1 MLRTLISRNPLM
13 PTIRQTALIT
23 GGTRGVGKEIAD
35 MFKKRGYNVI
45 ITGRDTNNAKLIAE
59 EINKKYPDKDGIVQG
74 YKLDFTNMAGSRKL
88 LAKLEKGEIRPTYLI
103 NNAGVLMF
111 DNMRNIT
118 EKHLDIMFK
127 VNVMG
132 PMYLTKLCIDDIWK
146 HNYGAILFNSPPYR
160 IDNKTK
166 YLLPYMQ
173 TKLAQTTF
181 MHSLS
186 NSHMGSHIGSDK
198 GSHMG
203 SDVLVSS
210 FWTKYPLMT
219 DAIISRGIGNLEE
232 CMHPSIL
239 SRTIEELL
247 FNTANRVYYNGKV
260 ILDDDFLKNQNIDVN
275 QFKMGKDVPSL
286 DSLFLKYLKN
296 NRQ

>member
-1 MLRTLISRNPLM
+1 M
-13 PTIRQTALIT
+13 PMVKQTALIT

-59 EINKKYPDKDGIVQG
+59 EINKKYPDKDGIAQG

-127 VNVMG
+127 VNVIG
-132 PMYLTKLCIDDIWK
+132 PMYLTKLCMNDIRK
-146 HNYGAILFNSPPYR
+146 NNYGAILFNSPPYR

-186 NSHMGSHIGSDK
+186 NLHLS
-198 GSHMG
+198 

-219 DAIISRGIGNLEE
+219 DAIISRGIGNIEE

-260 ILDDDFLKNQNIDVN
+260 ILDDDFLKNQNIDVK
-275 QFKMGKDVPSL
+275 QYKMGKDVPSL

-296 NRQ
+296 NRE

>member
-1 MLRTLISRNPLM
+1 M
-13 PTIRQTALIT
+13 PTVRQTALIT
-23 GGTRGVGKEIAD
+23 GGTRGVGKEIAT

-59 EINKKYPDKDGIVQG
+59 EINKKYPDKDGIAQG
-74 YKLDFTNMAGSRKL
+74 YKLDFTNMVGSRKL

-127 VNVMG
+127 VNVIG
-132 PMYLTKLCIDDIWK
+132 PMYLTKLCMNDIRK
-146 HNYGAILFNSPPYR
+146 NNYGAILFNSPPYR

-186 NSHMGSHIGSDK
+186 NLHLS
-198 GSHMG
+198 

-219 DAIISRGIGNLEE
+219 DAIISRGIGNIEE

-275 QFKMGKDVPSL
+275 QYKMGKDVPSL

>member
-1 MLRTLISRNPLM
+1 M
-13 PTIRQTALIT
+13 PTVRQTALIT
-23 GGTRGVGKEIAD
+23 GGTRGVGKEIAT

-59 EINKKYPDKDGIVQG
+59 EINKKYTDKDGVAQG

-127 VNVMG
+127 VNVIG
-132 PMYLTKLCIDDIWK
+132 PMYLTKLCMNDIRK
-146 HNYGAILFNSPPYR
+146 NNYGAILFNSPPYR

-186 NSHMGSHIGSDK
+186 NLHLS
-198 GSHMG
+198 

-219 DAIISRGIGNLEE
+219 DAIISRGIGGIEE

-275 QFKMGKDVPSL
+275 QYKMGKDVPSL

-296 NRQ
+296 NR

>member
-1 MLRTLISRNPLM
+1 MPMLK
-13 PTIRQTALIT
+13 QTALIT

-45 ITGRDTNNAKLIAE
+45 ITGRDTNNAKIIAE
-59 EINKKYPDKDGIVQG
+59 GINKKYPDKDGIAQG

-127 VNVMG
+127 VNVIG
-132 PMYLTKLCIDDIWK
+132 PMYLTKLCMNDIRK
-146 HNYGAILFNSPPYR
+146 NNYGAILFNSPPYR

-186 NSHMGSHIGSDK
+186 NLHLS
-198 GSHMG
+198 

-219 DAIISRGIGNLEE
+219 DAIISRGIGGIEE

-275 QFKMGKDVPSL
+275 QYKMGKDVPSL

-296 NRQ
+296 NR

>member
-1 MLRTLISRNPLM
+1 MPMLK
-13 PTIRQTALIT
+13 QTALIT

-45 ITGRDTNNAKLIAE
+45 ITGRDTNNAKIIAE
-59 EINKKYPDKDGIVQG
+59 GINKKYPDKDGIVKG

-127 VNVMG
+127 VNVIG
-132 PMYLTKLCIDDIWK
+132 PMYLTKLCMNDIRK
-146 HNYGAILFNSPPYR
+146 NNYGAILFNSPPYR

-186 NSHMGSHIGSDK
+186 NLHLS
-198 GSHMG
+198 

-219 DAIISRGIGNLEE
+219 DAIISRGIGGIEE

-275 QFKMGKDVPSL
+275 QYKMGKDVPSL

-296 NRQ
+296 NR

>member
-1 MLRTLISRNPLM
+1 MPMLK
-13 PTIRQTALIT
+13 QTALIT

-45 ITGRDTNNAKLIAE
+45 ITGRDTNNAKLVAE
-59 EINKKYPDKDGIVQG
+59 EINKKYPDKDGIAQG
-74 YKLDFTNMAGSRKL
+74 YKLDFTNMVGSRKL

-132 PMYLTKLCIDDIWK
+132 PMYLTRLCIDDIWK

-166 YLLPYMQ
+166 YLLPYIQ

-186 NSHMGSHIGSDK
+186 NLHLS
-198 GSHMG
+198 

-219 DAIISRGIGNLEE
+219 DAIISRGIGNIEE

-275 QFKMGKDVPSL
+275 QYKMGKDVPSL

-296 NRQ
+296 NRE

>member
-1 MLRTLISRNPLM
+1 
-13 PTIRQTALIT
+13 
-23 GGTRGVGKEIAD
+23 
-35 MFKKRGYNVI
+35 
-45 ITGRDTNNAKLIAE
+45 
-59 EINKKYPDKDGIVQG
+59 
-74 YKLDFTNMAGSRKL
+74 
-88 LAKLEKGEIRPTYLI
+88 
-103 NNAGVLMF
+103 
-111 DNMRNIT
+111 
-118 EKHLDIMFK
+118 
-127 VNVMG
+127 
-132 PMYLTKLCIDDIWK
+132 
-146 HNYGAILFNSPPYR
+146 
-160 IDNKTK
+160 
-166 YLLPYMQ
+166 MQ

-186 NSHMGSHIGSDK
+186 NLHLS
-198 GSHMG
+198 

-219 DAIISRGIGNLEE
+219 DAIISRGIGNIEE

-275 QFKMGKDVPSL
+275 QYKMGKDVPSL

-296 NRQ
+296 NR

>member
-1 MLRTLISRNPLM
+1 M
-13 PTIRQTALIT
+13 PMVKQTALIT

-35 MFKKRGYNVI
+35 MFKKRGYNVV

-127 VNVMG
+127 VNVIG
-132 PMYLTKLCIDDIWK
+132 PMYLTKLCMNDIRK
-146 HNYGAILFNSPPYR
+146 NNYGAILFNSPPYR

-186 NSHMGSHIGSDK
+186 NLHLS
-198 GSHMG
+198 

-219 DAIISRGIGNLEE
+219 DAIIMRGIGGIEE

-275 QFKMGKDVPSL
+275 QYKMGKDVPSL

-296 NRQ
+296 NR

>member
-1 MLRTLISRNPLM
+1 MPMLK
-13 PTIRQTALIT
+13 QTALIT

-59 EINKKYPDKDGIVQG
+59 EINKKYPDKEGIAQG

-127 VNVMG
+127 VNVIG
-132 PMYLTKLCIDDIWK
+132 PMYLTKLCMNDIRK
-146 HNYGAILFNSPPYR
+146 NNYGAILFNSPPYR

-186 NSHMGSHIGSDK
+186 NLHLS
-198 GSHMG
+198 

-219 DAIISRGIGNLEE
+219 DAIISRGIGNIEE

-260 ILDDDFLKNQNIDVN
+260 ILDDDFLKNQNIDVK
-275 QFKMGKDVPSL
+275 QYKMGKDVPSL

>member
-1 MLRTLISRNPLM
+1 M
-13 PTIRQTALIT
+13 PMVKQTALIT

-59 EINKKYPDKDGIVQG
+59 EINKKYPDKDGIAQG

-127 VNVMG
+127 VNVIG
-132 PMYLTKLCIDDIWK
+132 PMYLTKLCMNDIRK
-146 HNYGAILFNSPPYR
+146 NNYGAILFNSPPYR

-186 NSHMGSHIGSDK
+186 NLHLS
-198 GSHMG
+198 

-219 DAIISRGIGNLEE
+219 DAIISRGIGNIEE

-275 QFKMGKDVPSL
+275 QYKMGKDVPSL

-296 NRQ
+296 NRQY

>member
-1 MLRTLISRNPLM
+1 M
-13 PTIRQTALIT
+13 PTVRQTALIT
-23 GGTRGVGKEIAD
+23 GGTRGVGKEIAS

-59 EINKKYPDKDGIVQG
+59 EINKKYADKDGIAQG

-127 VNVMG
+127 VNVIG
-132 PMYLTKLCIDDIWK
+132 PMYLTKLCMNDIRK
-146 HNYGAILFNSPPYR
+146 NNYGAILFNSPPYR

-186 NSHMGSHIGSDK
+186 NLHLS
-198 GSHMG
+198 

-275 QFKMGKDVPSL
+275 QYKMGKDVPSL

-296 NRQ
+296 NR

>member
-1 MLRTLISRNPLM
+1 M
-13 PTIRQTALIT
+13 PTVRQTALIT
-23 GGTRGVGKEIAD
+23 GGTRGVGKEIAS

-59 EINKKYPDKDGIVQG
+59 EINKKYTDKDGVAQG

-127 VNVMG
+127 VNVIG
-132 PMYLTKLCIDDIWK
+132 PMYLTKLCMNDIRK
-146 HNYGAILFNSPPYR
+146 NNYGAILFNSPPYR

-186 NSHMGSHIGSDK
+186 NLHLS
-198 GSHMG
+198 

-219 DAIISRGIGNLEE
+219 DAIISRGIGGIEE

-275 QFKMGKDVPSL
+275 QYKMGKDVPSL

>member
-1 MLRTLISRNPLM
+1 M
-13 PTIRQTALIT
+13 PMVKQTALIT

-59 EINKKYPDKDGIVQG
+59 EINKKYADKDGIAQG

-127 VNVMG
+127 VNVIG
-132 PMYLTKLCIDDIWK
+132 PMYLTKLCMNDIRK
-146 HNYGAILFNSPPYR
+146 NNYGAILFNSPPYR

-186 NSHMGSHIGSDK
+186 NLHLS
-198 GSHMG
+198 

-219 DAIISRGIGNLEE
+219 DAIISRGIGNIEE

-260 ILDDDFLKNQNIDVN
+260 ILDDDFLKNQNIDVK
-275 QFKMGKDVPSL
+275 QYKMGKDVPSL

-296 NRQ
+296 NRE

>member
-1 MLRTLISRNPLM
+1 M
-13 PTIRQTALIT
+13 PMVKQTALIT

-59 EINKKYPDKDGIVQG
+59 EINKKYPDKDGIAQG

-127 VNVMG
+127 VNVIG
-132 PMYLTKLCIDDIWK
+132 PMYLTKLCMNDIRK
-146 HNYGAILFNSPPYR
+146 NNYGAILFNSPPYR

-186 NSHMGSHIGSDK
+186 NLHLS
-198 GSHMG
+198 

-219 DAIISRGIGNLEE
+219 DAIISRGIGNIEE

-275 QFKMGKDVPSL
+275 QYKMGKDVPSL

>member
-13 PTIRQTALIT
+13 PTVRQTALIT
-23 GGTRGVGKEIAD
+23 GGTRGVGKEIAS

-127 VNVMG
+127 VNVIG
-132 PMYLTKLCIDDIWK
+132 PMYLTKLCMNDIRK
-146 HNYGAILFNSPPYR
+146 NNYGAILFNSPPYR

-186 NSHMGSHIGSDK
+186 NLHLS
-198 GSHMG
+198 

-219 DAIISRGIGNLEE
+219 DAIISRGIGGIEE

-275 QFKMGKDVPSL
+275 QYKMGKDVPSL

-296 NRQ
+296 NR